1 MFWLD
6 IITLFLIIL
15 LLIGVCYIVL
25 EFLKQLIDKKDL
37 ETEFEELGS
46 QFREYQKN
54 HLDQMDGYQRS
65 YESLSQQFCQ
75 YQKKVGKGLEN
86 INNDID
92 EIFRQLDAMLSSI
105 PYEHWKAD
113 HESIFHIIAHL
124 TFKIVGLNVHSE
136 VHSSKGRSDVVVY
149 TDQYIYVLELKLN
162 SSPQEAMEQLLDP
175 SDNRNSISR

>member
-37 ETEFEELGS
+37 ETEFEELES

-54 HLDQMDGYQRS
+54 HLDQMDGYQKS

-75 YQKKVGKGLEN
+75 YQKKVEKGLEN

-92 EIFRQLDAMLSSI
+92 EICKYTDRMIQMNQEFFDQIKRISTLLTQKSLSPEEIKTLIDQISDDVKKQI
-105 PYEHWKAD
+105 KYEHLQQEEIQERRANIERHRETD
-113 HESIFHIIAHL
+113 HYRGPE
-124 TFKIVGLNVHSE
+124 
-136 VHSSKGRSDVVVY
+136 
-149 TDQYIYVLELKLN
+149 LE
-162 SSPQEAMEQLLDP
+162 
-175 SDNRNSISR
+175 R